1 MSDIADVR
9 RPGSDSYRTAV
20 LEPSGFYN
28 SALLRAEHNLQP
40 KYTDVF
46 RGLLCRCG
54 QLINP
59 AISRKLNN
67 WDINV
72 FVFEDFG
79 FG

>member
-20 LEPSGFYN
+20 LEPSVFYN
-28 SALLRAEHNLQP
+28 SALLRVEHNLQP
-40 KYTDVF
+40 KYDVF

-54 QLINP
+54 QQLNP
-59 AISRKLNN
+59 AVSRKLNN

-72 FVFEDFG
+72 FVFEYSG